1 MKQHA
6 NETQVKDSIS
16 IGQALAILGITI
28 AMTIPASLATSAM
41 LLAAPA
47 HKSWITMIG
56 YVLQFIGTLAVV
68 YFAWNLKVTNFRKIK
83 PVIFPIA
90 LVMTFALSI
99 ISESICSLIPMPD
112 FVAQLF
118 SEAISLDLAGY
129 LTAGIIAPFLE
140 EWLFRGII
148 LAALLRRY
156 EPRKAIIWSAVIFGI
171 AHLNPWQF
179 IAALIIGC
187 AMGWLFWRTRSIWIG
202 VFMHWANNTAG
213 FLLGYIS
220 GDMNTSITDYFG
232 SPINYAIVL
241 IACAIATWLCIKAFQ
256 KIPPVEPSEPTL
268 ADASLLP

>member
-1 MKQHA
+1 MEQHA

-68 YFAWNLKVTNFRKIK
+68 YFVWNLKVTEFRKIK

-129 LTAGIIAPFLE
+129 LTAGIIAPFRE

-202 VFMHWANNTAG
+202 IFMHWANNTAG

-241 IACAIATWLCIKAFQ
+241 IACAIVTWLCIKAFQ